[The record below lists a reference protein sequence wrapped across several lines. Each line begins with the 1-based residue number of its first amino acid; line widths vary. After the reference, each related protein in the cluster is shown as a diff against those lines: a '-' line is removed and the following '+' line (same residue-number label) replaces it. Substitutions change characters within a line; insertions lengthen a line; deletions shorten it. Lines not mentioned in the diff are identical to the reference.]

1 MFRRNMLLG
10 ADLQSKNRHVL
21 PVCLLGLLP
30 ELEGVSSQ
38 LSAQPAMP
46 DACCPCSPAA
56 VEL

>member
-1 MFRRNMLLG
+1 MVRRNMLLG

-21 PVCLLGLLP
+21 PVCLLGLLS

-38 LSAQPAMP
+38 LSAQSAMP
-46 DACCPCSPAA
+46 DACCHCSPAA